1 MDKFSALKYYYGYD
15 SFKEG
20 QAEVIDHLMAG
31 RDALCIMPTGAG
43 KSVCYQIPALLQNG
57 TTIVVSPLISLMKD
71 QVNTLLQMDIAAA
84 YINSS
89 LSPQEYQRTLYQLE
103 QGGYRIVYVAPERL
117 HSEPFVKAC
126 CGIDIPF
133 LAVDEAHCISQW
145 GQDFRPSYLTIH
157 EFADSLP
164 KRPVIGAFTAT
175 ATPDVRQDIE
185 SLLDLKDPFSVTTT
199 FDRPNLSFTVKHPD
213 SKDKELLRTLKGRR
227 DQSGI
232 VYCAKRK
239 DVERVC
245 DMLQER
251 GYEATRYHAGLDDR
265 ERMENQDDFIFDRK
279 RIMVATNAFGMGI
292 DKSDVAFVIHYN
304 MPKNIE
310 SYYQEAGRAGRD
322 GSKADC
328 ILFYAPSDVNTIR
341 YFIEHPMPREDLDED
356 TQAEIKEK
364 DYERLR
370 QMTFYATTRD
380 CLREF
385 ILRYFGERA
394 PHYCGNC
401 SNCLTEFEKV
411 DFTVPAQMILSCVY
425 RCEERYGIT
434 MICDVLKGSQ
444 KQRVLDAGLDTLS
457 TYGLLSDTPYKKIRQ
472 MIDALMAEGFL
483 GLEEGDYP
491 VLRLTGTSAEILKGQ
506 RRIETEFVRETAEL
520 RSTSKEELPVA
531 DKALLAKLK
540 KLRLQ
545 LARTSSVPAY
555 VIFTD
560 ASLQEMCQYHP
571 QTKEELLDMKGVGQ
585 AKADKYGERFL
596 CVIREHLEQEEEQ
609 SVEKGES

>member
-15 SFKEG
+15 TFREG
-20 QAEVIDHLMAG
+20 QADVIDQLLVG

-57 TTIVVSPLISLMKD
+57 TTIVISPLISLMKD

-84 YINSS
+84 CINSS
-89 LSPQEYQRTLYQLE
+89 LSSQEYQRTLHQME

-117 HSEPFVKAC
+117 QSEVFLKTCSHIV
-126 CGIDIPF
+126 IPF

-145 GQDFRPSYLTIH
+145 GQDFRPSYLTIRDFV
-157 EFADSLP
+157 ETLP

-185 SLLDLKDPFSVTTT
+185 KLLGLQDPFSVTTT
-199 FDRPNLSFTVKHPD
+199 FDRANLSFTVRHPD
-213 SKDKELLRTLKGRR
+213 NKDKELLRTLKGRR

-232 VYCAKRK
+232 IYCSRRK

-245 DMLQER
+245 DMLNAR
-251 GYEATRYHAGLDDR
+251 GFEATRYHAGLDDA
-265 ERMENQDDFIFDRK
+265 ERRENQDDFIFDRK

-292 DKSDVAFVIHYN
+292 DKPDVTFVIHYN

-328 ILFYAPSDVNTIR
+328 VLLYAPSDVNTIKF
-341 YFIEHPMPREDLDED
+341 FIENPMPREDLDEE
-356 TQAEIKEK
+356 TLAEIKEK

-411 DFTVPAQMILSCVY
+411 DFTVQAQMILSCVY

-434 MICDVLKGSQ
+434 MICDVLRGSQ
-444 KQRVLDAGLDTLS
+444 NQRVLNAGLNTLS
-457 TYGLLSDTPYKKIRQ
+457 TYGLLSDTPYKKLRQ
-472 MIDALMAEGFL
+472 IIDALLMDGSL
-483 GLEEGDYP
+483 RLEEGEYP
-491 VLRLTGTSAEILKGQ
+491 VLRLTAASAEILRGQ
-506 RRIETEFVRETAEL
+506 RRVETEFVRETMEIHGGRPDSQAVE
-520 RSTSKEELPVA
+520 

-545 LARTSSVPAY
+545 LARTLSVPAY

-560 ASLQEMCQYHP
+560 VSLRDMCRYQP
-571 QTKEELLDMKGVGQ
+571 QTREELLDMKGVGE
-585 AKADKYGERFL
+585 AKATKYGERFL
-596 CVIREHLEQEEEQ
+596 EVIKEHAAQQENDRF
-609 SVEKGES
+609 